1 MRAVLLAATTLAIV
15 AAGAVMPA
23 AGAQTPDA
31 APTPIAAPSGEDAGE
46 PGTSD
51 TGTDQNPGLLLAV
64 LVPPVV
70 LVALIWLAYIFR
82 LIFTEPSGG
91 GNGPGQPPDAGGK
104 APPADADET
113 ARPSAPPD
121 SR

>member
-15 AAGAVMPA
+15 AAGAVTPA

-82 LIFTEPSGG
+82 LIFTAPSGG
-91 GNGPGQPPDAGGK
+91 GNGPDQPPDAGGE
-104 APPADADET
+104 APPADDGET
-113 ARPSAPPD
+113 AGPSAPPD